1 MRNRHLWLF
10 VAVYAICL
18 GALGV
23 LGHPLEEAL
32 ALLVIFGIAFPLLAW
47 LGCLD
52 APQPTAPEGPR
63 DGEQWLVVALFAY
76 IALFLAFKGPLL
88 DLLLPAEP
96 GERLRDTVNTLLKL
110 AAFVAVPLLAYR
122 LRYGALPDPGRT
134 GMSRARLALL
144 FVGLGAALL
153 GVMLVISRGT
163 QELMGA
169 EFTDTQR
176 LAGFALCF
184 GWMAIEAGIVE
195 EVFFRWLLQSRIA
208 ALTGSQLSAVCLTGL
223 AFGLAHAPGMW
234 MRGAAAAEGLGA
246 DPDLLLVVAY
256 SVTTQG
262 VAGLMLALL
271 WARTRSLTLVVALHA
286 LIDASSNGADFIRT
300 WGI

>member
-1 MRNRHLWLF
+1 VRNRHLWLF
-10 VAVYAICL
+10 IGVYAACL
-18 GALGV
+18 AVLGV

-47 LGCLD
+47 LVCLG
-52 APQPTAPEGPR
+52 APAPTAPEAPR
-63 DGEQWLVVALFAY
+63 AGEKWLVVALFAY
-76 IALFLAFKGPLL
+76 LALFLAFKGPTL
-88 DLLLPAEP
+88 DLLLPDQA

-122 LRYGALPDPGRT
+122 LRYGSLPDPGRS
-134 GMSRARLALL
+134 GMSRARLWLL
-144 FVGLGAALL
+144 FGGLGAALF
-153 GVMLVISRGT
+153 GVTLVISRGT
-163 QELMGA
+163 KELFGA
-169 EFTDTQR
+169 EFSDSQR
-176 LAGFALCF
+176 LVGFTLCF
-184 GWMAIEAGIVE
+184 AWMALEAGIVE
-195 EVFFRWLLQSRIA
+195 EVLFRWLLQSRVA

-234 MRGAAAAEGLGA
+234 MRGAAAAEGLGT

-271 WARTRSLTLVVALHA
+271 WARTRSLALVVGLHA
-286 LIDASSNGADFIRT
+286 LIDASSNSASFIRL